1 MTVAQRHAGKVVL
14 VTGAASG
21 IGASIARQY
30 AREGAMLALV
40 DVQTESLERQAS
52 DLRSAGAK
60 VASAIADVADFE
72 ACTAAHGQLLD
83 QLGQPVDI
91 LINNAG
97 ISPKVNGKP
106 SRFWEMDPQE
116 WLRVVGVNLNG
127 AFNWSRLV
135 SPSMVEGRSG
145 RIINMSSVAGKFY
158 VAFTAA
164 HYGTT
169 KAALIGFTRDL
180 AGELGPYGI
189 TVNAVSPGRI
199 NTPLMQTASKAT
211 NEAVIQ
217 ETALRRLGEPG
228 EVAEMCCFLSSP
240 ESSFITGQVVDVA
253 GGWLMT

>member
-1 MTVAQRHAGKVVL
+1 MTAQQRHAGKVVL
-14 VTGAASG
+14 VTGAGSG
-21 IGASIARQY
+21 IGAAISLQY
-30 AREGAMLALV
+30 ALEGAILALV
-40 DVQTESLERQAS
+40 DVQEDSLQRQAKE
-52 DLRSAGAK
+52 LQAVGAK
-60 VASAIADVADFE
+60 VAIAVADVSDYQ
-72 ACTAAHGQLLD
+72 ACEQAHRKLVDELA
-83 QLGQPVDI
+83 QPVDI

-106 SRFWEMDPQE
+106 SNFWEMDPQE

-135 SPSMVEGRSG
+135 SPSMVERRSG
-145 RIINMSSVAGKFY
+145 RIVNMSSVAGKFF

-189 TVNAVSPGRI
+189 TVNALAPGRI
-199 NTPLMQTASKAT
+199 NTPLMKTASQAT
-211 NEAVIQ
+211 NDAVIQ
-217 ETALRRLGEPG
+217 ETALRRLGEPS
-228 EVAEMCCFLSSP
+228 EVAQMCCFLTSP